1 MMRWLH
7 KRMYLAL
14 LTKTTVM
21 KKLLLMGLLGIF
33 CLAGETMAQIPA
45 GTRYRAATLSFEG
58 SNQRIERPL
67 TKNNTSSNF
76 LNPSFQIGKF
86 TGNNKMLGIGLGANY
101 NFTKGI
107 YMDLGPEINQRYINA
122 AYTLS
127 PFIRHYKTLSEK
139 WYAFLNTSVNG
150 SYLRS
155 TLRSNA
161 VTENYTKNG
170 FAVGLAVVPGI
181 AYRLK
186 SRFALE
192 ADVNLLSL
200 GIGYNQMNDINSF
213 TFNTAVTTGLTNI
226 FSLRAS
232 WYIQK
237 AN

>member
-1 MMRWLH
+1 
-7 KRMYLAL
+7 
-14 LTKTTVM
+14 M
-21 KKLLLMGLLGIF
+21 KKLLLIGLLGIC
-33 CLAGETMAQIPA
+33 CLAGKTMAQIPA

-58 SNQRIERPL
+58 SSQT
-67 TKNNTSSNF
+67 TKQPSNKNSTNSNYF
-76 LNPSFQIGKF
+76 SPSVQSGIFIS
-86 TGNNKMLGIGLGANY
+86 NNKMLGIGLGANY
-101 NFTKGI
+101 DFSKSANTAPAQ
-107 YMDLGPEINQRYINA
+107 DINRRYINA

-127 PFIRHYKTLSEK
+127 PFIRHYKTLNEK
-139 WYAFLNTSVNG
+139 WYAFLNTSVYG

-155 TLRSNA
+155 SLLSN
-161 VTENYTKNG
+161 VIMEKYTKNG
-170 FAVGLAVVPGI
+170 YAVGLAVVPGI

-200 GIGYNQMNDINSF
+200 GIGYNHMNDNNSF
-213 TFNTAVTTGLTNI
+213 TFNTAVTTGLTNY

>member
-1 MMRWLH
+1 ML
-7 KRMYLAL
+7 L

-58 SNQRIERPL
+58 SNQKG
-67 TKNNTSSNF
+67 TNAYSDGKGSSIYF
-76 LNPSFQIGKF
+76 SPSVQIGKF
-86 TGNNKMLGIGLGANY
+86 KSNNKMLGVGLSASL
-101 NFTKGI
+101 NFAKSKYSIDDQEVTS
-107 YMDLGPEINQRYINA
+107 RYTNTS
-122 AYTLS
+122 YTLS
-127 PFIRHYKTLSEK
+127 PFIRHYKTLNEK

-155 TLRSNA
+155 RQRD
-161 VTENYTKNG
+161 NG
-170 FAVGLAVVPGI
+170 IMEKTAANGYGVGLYVVPGI

-200 GIGYNQMNDINSF
+200 GIGYNHMNGYNAF
-213 TFNTAVTTGLTNI
+213 TFNTAVTTGLTSY

>member
-1 MMRWLH
+1 
-7 KRMYLAL
+7 
-14 LTKTTVM
+14 
-21 KKLLLMGLLGIF
+21 
-33 CLAGETMAQIPA
+33 
-45 GTRYRAATLSFEG
+45 
-58 SNQRIERPL
+58 
-67 TKNNTSSNF
+67 
-76 LNPSFQIGKF
+76 
-86 TGNNKMLGIGLGANY
+86 MLGVGFGANY

-107 YMDLGPEINQRYINA
+107 YTDLDQEMNRRFIDA
-122 AYTLS
+122 AYNLS
-127 PFIRHYKTLSEK
+127 PFIRHYKTLNEK

-161 VTENYTKNG
+161 VMEEYTKNG
-170 FAVGLAVVPGI
+170 YAVGLAVVPGI

-192 ADVNLLSL
+192 ADINLLSL
-200 GIGYNQMNDINSF
+200 GIGYNHMNNNNSF
-213 TFNTAVTTGLTNI
+213 TFNTAVTTDLTNI

>member
-1 MMRWLH
+1 
-7 KRMYLAL
+7 
-14 LTKTTVM
+14 M
-21 KKLLLMGLLGIF
+21 KKLLLIGLLGIF

-45 GTRYRAATLSFEG
+45 GTRYRAATLSFQG
-58 SNQRIERPL
+58 SHQKG
-67 TKNNTSSNF
+67 KNAFSDSRNSSVSF
-76 LNPSFQIGKF
+76 SPSVQFGRF
-86 TGNNKMLGIGLGANY
+86 TGNNKMLGLGLGAN
-101 NFTKGI
+101 FDFLKGTDTAPNED
-107 YMDLGPEINQRYINA
+107 MNRRYINA

-127 PFIRHYKTLSEK
+127 PFIRHYKTLNEK
-139 WYAFLNTSVNG
+139 WYAFLNTSVYG

-155 TLRSNA
+155 ALLSNDIM
-161 VTENYTKNG
+161 EKYTKNG
-170 FAVGLAVVPGI
+170 YAAGLSVVPGI

-200 GIGYNQMNDINSF
+200 GIGYRHMNDTNSI
-213 TFNTAVTTGLTNI
+213 TFNSAVTTGLTSY

>member
-1 MMRWLH
+1 
-7 KRMYLAL
+7 
-14 LTKTTVM
+14 M
-21 KKLLLMGLLGIF
+21 KKLLLIGLLGIF

-58 SNQRIERPL
+58 SNQK
-67 TKNNTSSNF
+67 TKQPVPVNRTNSNYF
-76 LNPSFQIGKF
+76 NPSFQIGKF
-86 TGNNKMLGIGLGANY
+86 TGNNKMLGVGFGANY

-107 YMDLGPEINQRYINA
+107 YTDLDQEMNRRFIDA
-122 AYTLS
+122 AYNLS
-127 PFIRHYKTLSEK
+127 PFIRHYKTLNEK

-161 VTENYTKNG
+161 VMEEYTKNG
-170 FAVGLAVVPGI
+170 YAVGLAVVPGI

-192 ADVNLLSL
+192 ADINLLSL
-200 GIGYNQMNDINSF
+200 GIGYNHMNNNNSF
-213 TFNTAVTTGLTNI
+213 TFNTAVTTDLTNI

>member
-1 MMRWLH
+1 
-7 KRMYLAL
+7 
-14 LTKTTVM
+14 M
-21 KKLLLMGLLGIF
+21 KKLLLMNLLGIF

-45 GTRYRAATLSFEG
+45 GTRYRAATLSLEG
-58 SNQRIERPL
+58 SNQKIEYAL
-67 TKNNTSSNF
+67 EKNSGNSVSF
-76 LNPSFQIGKF
+76 NPSFQIGRF
-86 TGNNKMLGIGLGANY
+86 TGNNKMLGLGFGANF
-101 NFTKGI
+101 NFSSGKNKIGGQENTS
-107 YMDLGPEINQRYINA
+107 RYSNN

-127 PFIRHYKTLSEK
+127 PFIRHYKTLNEK
-139 WYAFLNTSVNG
+139 WYAFLNTSVYG

-155 TLRSNA
+155 TQQSYDIA
-161 VTENYTKNG
+161 EKDIENGYG
-170 FAVGLAVVPGI
+170 AGLTVVPGI

-200 GIGYNQMNDINSF
+200 GIGYSHMNDNNSIS
-213 TFNTAVTTGLTNI
+213 FNSAVTTGLTSY